1 MNTYV
6 NDFIRRFR
14 KLPYEEKMMYTTR
27 VSMGMNF
34 LLAIGKIVFGLFYG
48 FLFCIS
54 GMVNGFIFLS
64 KHECFMGIK
73 NTKRTFKT
81 RNNRISIFLFVA
93 SIIYTLYMARLV
105 FFDVKVYDYTMFIG
119 VLIAVVSFTEMGV
132 AIYGL
137 IRTKRS
143 GHYYRNI
150 KIINFCSAMTAIVL
164 TQVAIMSFTNANNS
178 NMLNGLTGMGVGVV
192 ILLLSIF
199 IYFAPMVS
207 INDRE
212 FNIYE
217 LENEEK
223 NTDIKITENKNI
235 ILSKSKIYGN
245 YEFSYSFNGYLIE
258 GYIIREKGIWSSLNI
273 YLKIITI
280 IFSEILIFPYAI
292 GRLVYYFRTLTLI
305 KDLDDKMF
313 QQGFIKIDG

>member
-1 MNTYV
+1 MKGVDSVNTYV
-6 NDFIRRFR
+6 SNFISKFR
-14 KLPYEEKMMYTTR
+14 KLPYEEKMLYTTR
-27 VSMGMNF
+27 VSMTMNF
-34 LLAIGKIVFGLFYG
+34 LLAVGKIVFGLFYG
-48 FLFCIS
+48 FVFCVA

-73 NTKRTFKT
+73 NTKRRFKD

-93 SIIYTLYMARLV
+93 SVIYTLYMARLV

-119 VLIAVVSFTEMGV
+119 LVIAAVSFTEMGV

-164 TQVAIMSFTNANNS
+164 TQVAVMSFTNANNA
-178 NMLNGLTGMGVGVV
+178 NMLNGLTGMGVGII

-212 FNIYE
+212 HNLYE
-217 LENEEK
+217 LENEDK
-223 NTDIKITENKNI
+223 NIKIKLTEKESI
-235 ILSKSKIYGN
+235 VLSKSKIYGN
-245 YEFSYSFNGYLIE
+245 YEFVYSFNGYLID
-258 GYIIREKGIWSSLNI
+258 GYIVREKGIWHSLNI
-273 YLKIITI
+273 YVKIFVI
-280 IFSEILIFPYAI
+280 IFSEILIFP
-292 GRLVYYFRTLTLI
+292 TLEEEV
-305 KDLDDKMF
+305 K
-313 QQGFIKIDG
+313 

>member
-1 MNTYV
+1 MYSYV
-6 NDFIRRFR
+6 SDFIHKFR
-14 KLPYEEKMMYTTR
+14 KLPYEEKMLYTTR
-27 VSMGMNF
+27 VSMSMNF
-34 LLAIGKIVFGLFYG
+34 LLAIGKVIFGLFYG

-73 NTKRTFKT
+73 NTKRRFRE
-81 RNNRISIFLFVA
+81 RNNRISMFLFVA
-93 SIIYTLYMARLV
+93 SVIYTLYMARLV

-119 VLIAVVSFTEMGV
+119 LVIAAVSFTEMGV

-143 GHYYRNI
+143 GHYYRDI

-164 TQVAIMSFTNANNS
+164 TQVAVMSFTNVSNA
-178 NMLNGLTGMGVGVV
+178 NMLNGITGMAIGIV

-199 IYFAPMVS
+199 IYFAPVVS

-212 FNIYE
+212 RNLYE
-217 LENEEK
+217 LEDVERNIDIDVTDDEK
-223 NTDIKITENKNI
+223 I
-235 ILSKSKIYGN
+235 ILSRSKVYGN
-245 YEFSYSFNGYLIE
+245 FEYHYSFNGHLI
-258 GYIIREKGIWSSLNI
+258 KGEIVRGKGLFARLNI
-273 YLKIITI
+273 YWKVVAI
-280 IFSEILIFPYAI
+280 IFSEILIIPYAI

-305 KDLDDKMF
+305 DDLDQMMF
-313 QQGFIKIDG
+313 DEGFVKIDG